1 MAKTGTT
8 DNNVDKLRQ
17 TATSTATLT
26 YLWRMCRGAKE
37 EEQNFFVFI
46 YFWLHIKYTSKL
58 FWLILFVFFINFW
71 VNVRQPAE
79 QFCCCCWFFFLLLE
93 CDWME
98 KEFSNLIH
106 FNFTHSFDLTRW
118 TSFSF
123 LLLFYFFFLKLGC
136 WLKAE
141 SWGIFFLWRNFP
153 RYLTFR
159 MNNLNRIWLRYRYA
173 MSVVDNCLFI
183 NDLFMWNF

>member
-1 MAKTGTT
+1 MRNKKRTKTMAKTGTT

-17 TATSTATLT
+17 TATSTATLN

-79 QFCCCCWFFFLLLE
+79 QFCCCCWFFFFCYWNAIEWKRNFRIEFTLTSLTHLIWRDGLL
-93 CDWME
+93 
-98 KEFSNLIH
+98 F
-106 FNFTHSFDLTRW
+106 
-118 TSFSF
+118 FSF
-123 LLLFYFFFLKLGC
+123 VILFFFLKLGC

-141 SWGIFFLWRNFP
+141 SWGIFFFCEE
-153 RYLTFR
+153 TFR
-159 MNNLNRIWLRYRYA
+159 VIWL
-173 MSVVDNCLFI
+173 FKWTI
-183 NDLFMWNF
+183 